1 MEKSSN
7 ILLQMG
13 QNWQKSIF
21 LATFSPNNKNWGVAE
36 LQVVLLVG
44 LTKIVTEFSRIC
56 AFLIGPKRLHNGV
69 FQLYIIQYNYSES
82 KG

>member
-1 MEKSSN
+1 MNMQGKHLNGDLYAVAYYNFQYTVINNIVWSRPELEKSSN

-44 LTKIVTEFSRIC
+44 LT
-56 AFLIGPKRLHNGV
+56 
-69 FQLYIIQYNYSES
+69 
-82 KG
+82 